1 MQITSREEGKPHQ
14 YHGHEAYGID
24 DECGSLESIGLYRR
38 SISEAYQLHFFTVII
53 CSRNMCY
60 LKIRHM

>member
-14 YHGHEAYGID
+14 YHRLHAHGID

-38 SISEAYQLHFFTVII
+38 SISEAYQYTFLLLLYAVEICVI
-53 CSRNMCY
+53 
-60 LKIRHM
+60 